1 MVRRLYLVLAVLF
14 ISVSPAAIALSAGS
28 HAHHAPV
35 STINGKALPVD
46 MLPLQDRTVML
57 DTIDSNG
64 NRLYIVKGTR
74 KAGTRAAIHIHRFGG
89 HTCVLSGEITIF
101 IEGSEPLKRPAG
113 TCYFMPPNT
122 PMSAVNLGTEDA
134 ELIDAFTLPP
144 GQNEVTRLEDYTG
157 AVSDITVHHPL
168 AE

>member
-1 MVRRLYLVLAVLF
+1 MTRMLPPVLALLL
-14 ISVSPAAIALSAGS
+14 ISVPSVETALSAGS
-28 HAHHAPV
+28 HAHHAAV

-57 DTIDSNG
+57 DTIDNNG

-113 TCYFMPPNT
+113 TCYFMPPNI
-122 PMSAVNLGTEDA
+122 PMAAVNLGTEDA
-134 ELIDAFTLPP
+134 NLIDTFTLPP
-144 GQNEVTRLEDYTG
+144 GENEVTRLEDYTS
-157 AVSDITVHHPL
+157 AVSGITVHHRL